1 MKTNRGKRESW
12 LGAGALVVASL
23 GGGLGCGAAD
33 FESESVGETRE
44 AAVMAITKWDDLVA
58 MGTSGSYRLDV
69 NLNASGKITIGERV
83 TIGHHVVI
91 ITDNHRMSDPMRR
104 GGERISAPVTIE
116 DGVWVGACVTI
127 LPGVTLGAIV
137 LIVLPNL
144 LREFSEY
151 QFLFY
156 GVLLI
161 VMMLKRPEGFI
172 PSRRRAQELH
182 AEELSQDAWLEIYGE
197 KGQPEQVP
205 AEGTV

>member
-1 MKTNRGKRESW
+1 MEVLTQLTIFVLATFVG
-12 LGAGALVVASL
+12 
-23 GGGLGCGAAD
+23 
-33 FESESVGETRE
+33 FEI
-44 AAVMAITKWDDLVA
+44 ITKVPPTLHTPL
-58 MGTSGSYRLDV
+58 MSGS
-69 NLNASGKITIGERV
+69 NAISGITVVGAILASFGGTLFAAQIGSV
-83 TIGHHVVI
+83 FPHTFDIVVSITVLVI
-91 ITDNHRMSDPMRR
+91 IIV
-104 GGERISAPVTIE
+104 GGMGSV
-116 DGVWVGACVTI
+116 
-127 LPGVTLGAIV
+127 PGVTLGAIV

-197 KGQPEQVP
+197 KGQPEQVMGTGHGASP
-205 AEGTV
+205 ARFRDIRIGSGYAG

>member
-1 MKTNRGKRESW
+1 MEPLDRIRAT
-12 LGAGALVVASL
+12 SL
-23 GGGLGCGAAD
+23 GGTG
-33 FESESVGETRE
+33 
-44 AAVMAITKWDDLVA
+44 VA
-58 MGTSGSYRLDV
+58 T
-69 NLNASGKITIGERV
+69 AERV
-83 TIGHHVVI
+83 TTFLRAVYGWMCAGLGITAVVAYSIAGSGFGQVLASNHLLFLVLFAAQIGSVFPHTFDIVVSITVLVI
-91 ITDNHRMSDPMRR
+91 IIV
-104 GGERISAPVTIE
+104 GGMGSV
-116 DGVWVGACVTI
+116 
-127 LPGVTLGAIV
+127 PGVVLGAIV

-197 KGQPEQVP
+197 KGLEEKVP
-205 AEGTV
+205 AEGTA